1 MKLMEAISLRLI
13 ELLEEKNISSYRL
26 SLLSG
31 VSEATISD
39 IRLMKN
45 KTVAINVIYELVD
58 GLEMDLPAFFN
69 SPLFQRENITG

>member
-13 ELLEEKNISSYRL
+13 ELLEERNISSYRL

>member
-13 ELLEEKNISSYRL
+13 ELLKERNISSYRL